1 MRLKTSR
8 RGTTGNTART
18 ADSSM
23 SASHV
28 PFRRYIYSG
37 RVGIRRRVSGI
48 RMVRHDFLLKWPRPL
63 TCRLDEVQRREI
75 SSIYLRIIDID
86 YFRNT
91 VMAAASSLLLQQ
103 NQAM

>member
-1 MRLKTSR
+1 
-8 RGTTGNTART
+8 
-18 ADSSM
+18 
-23 SASHV
+23 
-28 PFRRYIYSG
+28 
-37 RVGIRRRVSGI
+37 
-48 RMVRHDFLLKWPRPL
+48 MVRHDFLSKWPRPL